1 MEPCVRSTSGLLC
14 WAVQSFPNVVRPV
27 QLHGNGNNSTW
38 CVSLEGC
45 QKCSACCYPTV
56 TLFRGLQCV
65 RSTSGLLCWV
75 VQSFPNVVRP
85 VQLHGNGNNNTW
97 RVPLEGCQKRS
108 ACCYSVTSD
117 CVEISYAIGVPLVTA
132 YAVVTGGVSL
142 HVRTCIDAY
151 LPHRAS
157 VSQKR
162 LDRLCSNLVCGLELG
177 AEVIY

>member
-97 RVPLEGCQKRS
+97 RMPLEGCQKRS
-108 ACCYSVTSD
+108 ACCYCYSVTSGLI
-117 CVEISYAIGVPLVTA
+117 VLKYPMRLGPISY
-132 YAVVTGGVSL
+132 S
-142 HVRTCIDAY
+142 
-151 LPHRAS
+151 
-157 VSQKR
+157 
-162 LDRLCSNLVCGLELG
+162 LCSSHGWGIAARAHVHRCIPPTPRFCISET
-177 AEVIY
+177 A